1 MDIRAIVENIPN
13 MIASLY
19 ESIYVIN
26 KNDNKFYDIKYT
38 GEELRISSPLDYDKI
53 NDVMRTYK
61 EFSPAFLNENEFKK
75 VLVTNDNK
83 EKLVTLIT
91 VEGYKIIFVVDI
103 TIKIDGNVL
112 RNKIIIADDSP
123 VITNFFSKIFRNE
136 FEVIVA
142 HNGKEVIDIV
152 NQYMNDSLVGLFLDL
167 QMPVMNGFEVLDY
180 FKEHDLFKVVPVSI
194 ISGEDT
200 EEGIK
205 RAMSYQGVIDMIQ
218 KPFDATSIRA
228 IVDKTVTFSPKYK

>member
-1 MDIRAIVENIPN
+1 MDIRAIVENFPN

-38 GEELRISSPLDYDKI
+38 GEELRISSPLDYDRI

-91 VEGYKIIFVVDI
+91 VEEYKIIFVVDI

>member
-91 VEGYKIIFVVDI
+91 VEEYKIIFVVDI

-205 RAMSYQGVIDMIQ
+205 RAISYQGVIDMIQ

>member
-53 NDVMRTYK
+53 NDVMRAYK

-91 VEGYKIIFVVDI
+91 VEEYKIIFVVDI

-180 FKEHDLFKVVPVSI
+180 FKEHDLFKIVPVSI

>member
-19 ESIYVIN
+19 ESIYIIN

-91 VEGYKIIFVVDI
+91 VEEYKIIFVVDI
-103 TIKIDGNVL
+103 TMKIDGNVL

-180 FKEHDLFKVVPVSI
+180 FKEHDLFKIVPVSI

-205 RAMSYQGVIDMIQ
+205 CAMSYQGVIDMIQ

>member
-61 EFSPAFLNENEFKK
+61 EFSLTFLNENEFKK

-91 VEGYKIIFVVDI
+91 VEEYKIIFVVDI
-103 TIKIDGNVL
+103 TIKIEGNVL

>member
-38 GEELRISSPLDYDKI
+38 GEELRISSPIDYDKI

-83 EKLVTLIT
+83 EKLVTLII
-91 VEGYKIIFVVDI
+91 VEEYKIIFVVDI
-103 TIKIDGNVL
+103 TMKIDGNVL

-180 FKEHDLFKVVPVSI
+180 FKEHDLFKIVPVSI

>member
-13 MIASLY
+13 IIASLY
-19 ESIYVIN
+19 ESIYIIN

-75 VLVTNDNK
+75 ALVTNDNK

-91 VEGYKIIFVVDI
+91 VEEYKIIFVVDI

>member
-61 EFSPAFLNENEFKK
+61 EFSPTFLNENEFKK

-91 VEGYKIIFVVDI
+91 VEEYKIIFVVDI
-103 TIKIDGNVL
+103 TMKIDGNVL

>member
-19 ESIYVIN
+19 ESIYIIN

-91 VEGYKIIFVVDI
+91 VEEYKIIFVVDI

-167 QMPVMNGFEVLDY
+167 QMPVMNGFEALDY

>member
-38 GEELRISSPLDYDKI
+38 GEELRISSPLDSDKI

-91 VEGYKIIFVVDI
+91 VEEYKIIFVVDI

>member
-91 VEGYKIIFVVDI
+91 VEEYKIIFVVDI

-205 RAMSYQGVIDMIQ
+205 RAMS
-218 KPFDATSIRA
+218 
-228 IVDKTVTFSPKYK
+228 

>member
-91 VEGYKIIFVVDI
+91 VEEYKIIFVVDI

-142 HNGKEVIDIV
+142 HNGEEVIDIV

-167 QMPVMNGFEVLDY
+167 QMPVMNGYEVLDY
-180 FKEHDLFKVVPVSI
+180 FKEHDLFKIVPVSI

>member
-38 GEELRISSPLDYDKI
+38 GEVLRISSPLDYDKI

-75 VLVTNDNK
+75 VLVANDNK

-91 VEGYKIIFVVDI
+91 VEEYKIIFVVDI

>member
-53 NDVMRTYK
+53 NDDMRTYK

-91 VEGYKIIFVVDI
+91 VEEYKIIFVVDI

-180 FKEHDLFKVVPVSI
+180 FKEHDLFKIVPVSI

>member
-1 MDIRAIVENIPN
+1 
-13 MIASLY
+13 
-19 ESIYVIN
+19 
-26 KNDNKFYDIKYT
+26 
-38 GEELRISSPLDYDKI
+38 
-53 NDVMRTYK
+53 MRTYK

-91 VEGYKIIFVVDI
+91 VEEYKIIFVVDI

>member
-26 KNDNKFYDIKYT
+26 KNDNKFYDIKYN

-91 VEGYKIIFVVDI
+91 VEEYKIIFVVDI

>member
-38 GEELRISSPLDYDKI
+38 GEELRISSSLDYDKI

-91 VEGYKIIFVVDI
+91 VEEYKIIFVVDI

>member
-1 MDIRAIVENIPN
+1 MDIRAIVENILN

-61 EFSPAFLNENEFKK
+61 EFSPTFLNENEFKK

-91 VEGYKIIFVVDI
+91 VEEYKIIFVVDI
-103 TIKIDGNVL
+103 TMKIDGNVL

-180 FKEHDLFKVVPVSI
+180 FKEHDLFKIVPVSI

>member
-1 MDIRAIVENIPN
+1 MNIRAIVENIPN
-13 MIASLY
+13 IIASLY

-26 KNDNKFYDIKYT
+26 KKENKYYEIKYT
-38 GEELRISSPLDYDKI
+38 GEELRISSPLEYDKI
-53 NDVMRTYK
+53 NDILRTYK
-61 EFSPAFLNENEFKK
+61 EFSPDFLNENEFKK

-91 VEGYKIIFVVDI
+91 MEEYKLIFVIDI
-103 TIKIDGNVL
+103 TLKLDGNVL
-112 RNKIIIADDSP
+112 RNKIMIADDSP
-123 VITNFFSKIFRNE
+123 IITNFFSKIFRNE

-142 HNGKEVIDIV
+142 HNGKEVIDLID
-152 NQYMNDSLVGLFLDL
+152 QYKNDSLVGLFLDL

-180 FKEHDLFKVVPVSI
+180 FKENNLFKQIPVSI

-205 RAMSYQGVIDMIQ
+205 RAMSYEGVVDMIQ

-228 IVDKTVTFSPKYK
+228 IVDKTVTFSPKYR

>member
-61 EFSPAFLNENEFKK
+61 EFSPTFLNENEFKK

-91 VEGYKIIFVVDI
+91 VEEYKIIFVVDI
-103 TIKIDGNVL
+103 TMKIDGNVL
-112 RNKIIIADDSP
+112 RNKLIIADDSP

-180 FKEHDLFKVVPVSI
+180 FKEHDLFKIVPVSI

>member
-61 EFSPAFLNENEFKK
+61 EFSPTFLNENEFKK

-91 VEGYKIIFVVDI
+91 VEEYKIIFVVDI

-167 QMPVMNGFEVLDY
+167 QMPVMNGYEVLDY
-180 FKEHDLFKVVPVSI
+180 YKEHDLFKIVPVSI

>member
-61 EFSPAFLNENEFKK
+61 EFSPAFLNENGFKK

-91 VEGYKIIFVVDI
+91 VEEYKIIFVVDI

>member
-1 MDIRAIVENIPN
+1 MNIRAIVENIPN

-19 ESIYVIN
+19 EPIYVIN
-26 KNDNKFYDIKYT
+26 KNDNKFYEIKYT
-38 GEELRISSPLDYDKI
+38 GEELRISSPLEYDKI
-53 NDVMRTYK
+53 NDILRTYK
-61 EFSPAFLNENEFKK
+61 EFSPDFLNENEFKK
-75 VLVTNDNK
+75 ILVTNDNK

-91 VEGYKIIFVVDI
+91 MEEYKIIFVIDI
-103 TIKIDGNVL
+103 TLKLDGNVL
-112 RNKIIIADDSP
+112 RNKIMIADDSP
-123 VITNFFSKIFRNE
+123 IITNFFSKIFRNE

-142 HNGKEVIDIV
+142 HNGKEVIDLID
-152 NQYMNDSLVGLFLDL
+152 QYKNDSLVGLFLDL
-167 QMPVMNGFEVLDY
+167 QMPIMNGFEVLDY
-180 FKEHDLFKVVPVSI
+180 FKENNLFKQIPVSI

-205 RAMSYQGVIDMIQ
+205 RAMSYEGVVDMIQ

>member
-38 GEELRISSPLDYDKI
+38 GEELRISSSLDYDKI

-91 VEGYKIIFVVDI
+91 VEEYKIIFVVDI
-103 TIKIDGNVL
+103 TMKIDGNVL

-180 FKEHDLFKVVPVSI
+180 FKEHDLFKIVPVSI

>member
-19 ESIYVIN
+19 ESIYIIN

-61 EFSPAFLNENEFKK
+61 EFNPAFLNENEFKK

-91 VEGYKIIFVVDI
+91 VEEYKIIFVVDI

>member
-61 EFSPAFLNENEFKK
+61 EFSPTFLNENEFKK

-91 VEGYKIIFVVDI
+91 VEEYKIIFVVDI

-180 FKEHDLFKVVPVSI
+180 FKEQDLFKIVPVSI

>member
-91 VEGYKIIFVVDI
+91 VEEYKIIFVVDI

-152 NQYMNDSLVGLFLDL
+152 NQYMNDLLVGLFLDL

-180 FKEHDLFKVVPVSI
+180 FKEHDLFKIVPVSI

>member
-53 NDVMRTYK
+53 NEVMRTYK
-61 EFSPAFLNENEFKK
+61 EFSPTFLNENEFKK

-91 VEGYKIIFVVDI
+91 VEEYKIIFVVDI

>member
-19 ESIYVIN
+19 ESIYIIN

-91 VEGYKIIFVVDI
+91 VEEYKIIFVVDI

-228 IVDKTVTFSPKYK
+228 IVDKTITFSPKYK

>member
-61 EFSPAFLNENEFKK
+61 EFSPAFLDENEFKK

-91 VEGYKIIFVVDI
+91 VEEYKIIFVVDI

-180 FKEHDLFKVVPVSI
+180 FKEHDLFKIVPVSI

>member
-38 GEELRISSPLDYDKI
+38 GEELRISSPLDYDRI

-91 VEGYKIIFVVDI
+91 VEEYKIIFVVDI

>member
-91 VEGYKIIFVVDI
+91 VEEYKIIFVVDI

-167 QMPVMNGFEVLDY
+167 QMPVMNGFWSAWLLQRTW
-180 FKEHDLFKVVPVSI
+180 FI
-194 ISGEDT
+194 
-200 EEGIK
+200 
-205 RAMSYQGVIDMIQ
+205 
-218 KPFDATSIRA
+218 
-228 IVDKTVTFSPKYK
+228 

>member
-38 GEELRISSPLDYDKI
+38 GEELRISSLLDYDKI

-91 VEGYKIIFVVDI
+91 VEEYKIIFVVDI

-123 VITNFFSKIFRNE
+123 VITNFFSKIFKNE

>member
-53 NDVMRTYK
+53 NDFMRTYK
-61 EFSPAFLNENEFKK
+61 EFSPTFLNENEFKK

-91 VEGYKIIFVVDI
+91 VEEYKIIFVVDI

-167 QMPVMNGFEVLDY
+167 QMPVMNGYEVLDY
-180 FKEHDLFKVVPVSI
+180 FKEHDLFKIVPVSI

>member
-61 EFSPAFLNENEFKK
+61 EFSPTFLNENEFKK

-91 VEGYKIIFVVDI
+91 VEEYKIIFVVDI
-103 TIKIDGNVL
+103 TMKIDGNVL

-180 FKEHDLFKVVPVSI
+180 FKEHDLFKIVPVSI

-228 IVDKTVTFSPKYK
+228 IADKTVTFSPKYK

>member
-91 VEGYKIIFVVDI
+91 VEEYKIIFVVDI
-103 TIKIDGNVL
+103 TMKIDGNVL
-112 RNKIIIADDSP
+112 RNKIIIADDSS

-180 FKEHDLFKVVPVSI
+180 FKEHDLFKIVPVSI

>member
-61 EFSPAFLNENEFKK
+61 EFSLTFLNENEFKK

-91 VEGYKIIFVVDI
+91 VEEYKIIFVVDI

>member
-13 MIASLY
+13 MIDSLY

-61 EFSPAFLNENEFKK
+61 EFSPTFLNENEFKK

-91 VEGYKIIFVVDI
+91 VEEYKIIFVVDI

-167 QMPVMNGFEVLDY
+167 QMPVMNGYEVLDY
-180 FKEHDLFKVVPVSI
+180 FKEHDLFKIVPVSI